1 MKAILER
8 ALSIFGRDANAPQA
22 DVARALSAL
31 GSVKSE
37 LGEYDEALALLERAK
52 AMKAAAAREAPTG
65 ASAWAALAQRDADDM
80 DLD

>member
-1 MKAILER
+1 M
-8 ALSIFGRDANAPQA
+8 
-22 DVARALSAL
+22 ARALSAL

-65 ASAWAALAQRDADDM
+65 ASVHVLSTPGKFLRLFRLARFFIPIGMHSQTLRSR
-80 DLD
+80 LSQ